1 MARFPQGRQT
11 NSNKNGFIIPLF
23 LVAVAVVLLAAA
35 FAQPKEK
42 APDEWVKLNRE
53 VGAALQMNEEPEAA
67 AEKADLPEKTKESG
81 AQLPNVQTG
90 SIHAE
95 ANAGETAG
103 KEEVPSGKL
112 DINRATAEQLDTLKG
127 IGPAKAQAIIADREQ
142 NGLFSSAD
150 DLLRV
155 KGIGSKLLAGIKDS
169 IVASP

>member
-1 MARFPQGRQT
+1 MDRLLQGRRT
-11 NSNKNGFIIPLF
+11 NSNRSRFMVPLF
-23 LVAVAVVLLAAA
+23 LVAAAVVLLAAA

-42 APDEWVKLNRE
+42 APVDWVQLNRE
-53 VGAALQMNEEPEAA
+53 VDAVLQLQGEPEAGKQK
-67 AEKADLPEKTKESG
+67 AELPGTTKDSEVKVPE
-81 AQLPNVQTG
+81 AHTG
-90 SIHAE
+90 SVMAE
-95 ANAGETAG
+95 ANAGEAAG
-103 KEEVPSGKL
+103 KEEIPSGKL

-142 NGLFSSAD
+142 NGLFTSVD